1 MINTQPTFSVHYSD
15 DEHDEI
21 LTTSNSLFES
31 TCEFYYMMDDLE
43 NDEWVTLIDED
54 CHILKISK

>member
-1 MINTQPTFSVHYSD
+1 MNTQPTFSVHYSS

-31 TCEFYYMMDDLE
+31 TCEFYYMLDDLE
-43 NDEWVTLIDED
+43 ESEWVTLIDED
-54 CHILKISK
+54 YKVLKISE